1 MGRRAGCAAFLA
13 LFAQALFDAG
23 GEDFASAACR
33 VKARFR
39 AGLADGGDVPEGAFA
54 LAAAAAGE
62 KRGGFASVGEAV
74 RALGWQKDTVYNPIP
89 EHVAVY
95 DRLFA
100 EYRRLHDYFG
110 RENDVMKRLRVIHA
124 GEV

>member
-1 MGRRAGCAAFLA
+1 MHIAGSAQGPA
-13 LFAQALFDAG
+13 LG
-23 GEDFASAACR
+23 SAI
-33 VKARFR
+33 
-39 AGLADGGDVPEGAFA
+39 

-110 RENDVMKRLRVIHA
+110 RENDVMKRLRAIRA